1 MTKGR
6 KPSHLPKQIDAI
18 TDAPDPPEWL
28 PAPGK
33 AEWRRIMP
41 TLIRRGTLTVA
52 DMAQVENYCQAVG
65 LAREAQEQVSNEGAT
80 IEAGNGR
87 IIRHPALSTIKD
99 FTIEARRLATELGLT
114 PNSRER
120 IGSREGMD
128 DLLDEW
134 GI

>member
-52 DMAQVENYCQAVG
+52 DMAQVESYCHAVG
-65 LAREAQEQVSNEGAT
+65 LMREAQEQVAAEGGT
-80 IEAGNGR
+80 IQAGNGR
-87 IIRHPALSTIKD
+87 LIRHPALQTVKD
-99 FTIEARRLATELGLT
+99 YMIESRRLATELGLT

-120 IGSREGMD
+120 LGSREGMD
-128 DLLDEW
+128 DMFNEFDV
-134 GI
+134 